1 MKKSPVA
8 PNIEIL
14 KPRRPTRQE
23 AEDAVRTLLAW
34 AGDDPARP
42 GLRETPG
49 RVAEAY
55 GEYFAGYRQDPEAE
69 LATAFEET
77 AGYNDMVMLSGIR
90 FESHCEHHIAPFMG
104 KAHVAYVPNGRIVGL
119 SKIARV
125 VEIFAHRLQTQE
137 ALTAEIALTIEK
149 GLDAKGVAVMM
160 TAEHQCVAMRGVRQA
175 NVSTITSHFL
185 GRFES
190 DEGLRAR
197 FIAMVQNKQDQ

>member
-34 AGDDPARP
+34 AGDDPTRP
-42 GLRETPG
+42 GLKETPS

-55 GEYFAGYRQDPEAE
+55 GEYFAGYRQDAEAE
-69 LATAFEET
+69 LATAFDDT
-77 AGYNDMVMLSGIR
+77 AGYSDMVMLSGIR

-104 KAHVAYVPNGRIVGL
+104 KAHVAYIPNGRIVGL

-137 ALTAEIALTIEK
+137 ALTSEIALMIGK

-160 TAEHQCVAMRGVRQA
+160 NAEHQCVAMRGVRQA
-175 NVSTITSHFL
+175 NVATITCHFL

-190 DEGLRAR
+190 DESLRAR
-197 FIAMVQNKQDQ
+197 FIAMVQYKQDL